1 MARCIPDTIPQRL
14 HVKSEARL
22 FERLRRELPDD
33 YVLLHSLNIMGKRTG
48 SDVESD
54 FVLLH
59 PKCRLVLEV
68 KGGGIEC
75 AEGVWY
81 TNNPK
86 GRYEITPPFHQA
98 RFNSFDVYNYL
109 KDQFGQGSLGY
120 KSLFGYAII
129 LPDVDLDVPTIE
141 GDPRRIIGKTELEA
155 TSMLDIVERQIAV
168 SAQMYKDKFPD
179 QDEPLLMTPEL
190 IAQAIQ
196 FLRPDLRLI
205 PSLSSDEMDKQL
217 LKLSAEQMRSLNMM
231 DRNPRLRVTGG
242 PGSGKTLL
250 AFETCRR
257 ELKATPAS
265 RIGLMCFNR
274 HLGAF
279 LADVAKWE
287 DLSSVDAA
295 SFYSHCDRLIGNA
308 GDQTATDPNYFRQ
321 RVTDALAAARSLPE
335 DRKFDLLVVDEGQ
348 DFRDDGDKL
357 ALMDALLKGGLFKG
371 RWRWF
376 EDLDQLLSP
385 APDLPPSGGHLELL
399 QALEAGAEAL
409 MVHNWRNT
417 DQIGRAVAKVIGRND
432 VETSGIPGPAV
443 VSAPYPAGREL
454 ELLNVVL
461 AKHVLP
467 KHLPKDIVILSMRG
481 AGKESYASAA
491 ELGGLKAVPY
501 DPAKPYEEG
510 TLRTST
516 VFKFK
521 GMESHVVVLT
531 DLDKLDTPRDR
542 RRAYVGMSRAKYA
555 LYILGAH
562 VALRGCE
569 GAV

>member
-1 MARCIPDTIPQRL
+1 
-14 HVKSEARL
+14 
-22 FERLRRELPDD
+22 
-33 YVLLHSLNIMGKRTG
+33 MGKRPG

-75 AEGVWY
+75 IEGVWST
-81 TNNPK
+81 TNK
-86 GRYEITPPFHQA
+86 TGKYEITPPFHQA
-98 RFNSFDVYNYL
+98 RFNSFDIYNYL
-109 KDQFGQGSLGY
+109 KDQFGSDSLGY

-129 LPDVDLDVPTIE
+129 LPDVDLEVPTIE

-190 IAQAIQ
+190 IAQVIQ
-196 FLRPDLRLI
+196 LLRPDLRLI

-257 ELKATPAS
+257 ELKARLDS
-265 RIGLMCFNR
+265 RIGLMSFNR

-279 LADVAKWE
+279 LADVAKGE
-287 DLSSVDAA
+287 GLSSVDAA
-295 SFYSHCDRLIGNA
+295 SFYSHCDSLIGNA
-308 GDQTATDPNYFRQ
+308 GDQTVTDPNYFRQ

-335 DRKFDLLVVDEGQ
+335 DRKFALLVVDEGQ

-357 ALMDALLKGGLFKG
+357 ALMDALLKGGLSKG

-417 DQIGRAVAKVIGRND
+417 DQIGRAVAKVIGRTD

-467 KHLPKDIVILSMRG
+467 KHLPKDIVVLSMRG
-481 AGKESYASAA
+481 AGKESYAGTA

-501 DPAKPYEEG
+501 DPTKPYEEG

-521 GMESHVVVLT
+521 GMESHVIVLT
-531 DLDKLDTPRDR
+531 DLDKLDSPRDR
-542 RRAYVGMSRAKYA
+542 RRAYVGMSRAKYSLYLLGGAEA
-555 LYILGAH
+555 LATLE
-562 VALRGCE
+562 R
-569 GAV
+569 